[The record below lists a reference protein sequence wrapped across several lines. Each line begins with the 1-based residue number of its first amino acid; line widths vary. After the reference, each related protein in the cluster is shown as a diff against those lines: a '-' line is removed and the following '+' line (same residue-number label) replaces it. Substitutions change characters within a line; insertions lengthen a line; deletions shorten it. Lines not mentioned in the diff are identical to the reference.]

1 MSKHTYTFCSKL
13 LLCLLFVS
21 FTSISQVNYP
31 TDSSFIN
38 TLTNADK
45 NNLQQFLYSK
55 IDTSITNFQNY
66 FPRNTN
72 GHLGLPSAPLYINY
86 QAKAMGF
93 NIFTA
98 PYQNDMINV
107 DDVKYYQTKG
117 PYASLTGIA
126 GSKQEQAFK
135 LLFSNTFKNKLNI
148 TLGFN
153 RYSGIG
159 FYQKQQSFTNN
170 FYTSSN
176 YTSSNARVGYYA
188 YVLYNKV
195 KHQENGGISNDTL
208 FLENVSINKLLL
220 PVNLKS
226 SKRELRTTTFE
237 FNPWFR
243 LNKNEDSSTVL
254 SHFVNYQFN
263 YSGNFTKYADDAIAT
278 EHYYTSIYH
287 NKAVTNDSTHWR
299 NISNGFNY
307 ILKINPINAKLQI
320 GAKNEYIQL
329 SQSIMDTVHIYNTPS
344 STPYF
349 PRKKISDSIFV
360 NNSVSAGFFLYRKKY
375 NAVIKANYII
385 SGSNQGDYLFEIRN
399 QYTSR
404 MLNGLFKSP
413 LVVNLNASIE
423 QRHPDYIY
431 NLWHGNNYNWN
442 NSFLPSEKVQS
453 SLSIGTQDNRFNMG
467 VVFNSIKN
475 ILYFNDFALPQQTS
489 FAIQNISLFAQKD
502 ILLFNHIGIGAKY
515 NYQSS
520 TYQAIVSVPNHVIN
534 GALYYQ
540 GNLFKRALQ
549 IQIGFNAQYF
559 SSFYG
564 YAYMPATNQYYVQTT
579 KTVGDYPYVD
589 FFLNARIKPV
599 RIFVKIDH
607 VTQGLMGGNYSLT
620 PGYLQNDRAFK
631 FGVNWLFFD

>member
-1 MSKHTYTFCSKL
+1 MSKHKHTFCSKL
-13 LLCLLFVS
+13 LLCLWFVS
-21 FTSISQVNYP
+21 YSLTSQVNYP

-38 TLTNADK
+38 TLTHADK

-72 GHLGLPSAPLYINY
+72 GHLGMPSAPLYINY
-86 QAKAMGF
+86 QSKALGF
-93 NIFTA
+93 NLFTT
-98 PYQNDMINV
+98 PYQNDMISA

-170 FYTSSN
+170 FYTTSN
-176 YTSSNARVGYYA
+176 YSSKNNRVGYYA

-208 FLENVSINKLLL
+208 FLENVSINKFLL
-220 PVNLKS
+220 PVNLNYA
-226 SKRELRTTTFE
+226 KRELRITTFD

-243 LNKNEDSSTVL
+243 LNKSDDSSSVL
-254 SHFVNYQFN
+254 SHFIDYQFN
-263 YSGNFTKYADDAIAT
+263 YSGNYSKFADVNSGEESFYKVFYLDTVSTK
-278 EHYYTSIYH
+278 
-287 NKAVTNDSTHWR
+287 DSTHWR
-299 NISNGFNY
+299 TINNALNY
-307 ILKINPINAKLQI
+307 TLKINPINTKLKI
-320 GAKNEYIQL
+320 GYKNEINQVYQYL
-329 SQSIMDTVHIYNTPS
+329 DSTFMNHIVNAGLYVVKNKYTS
-344 STPYF
+344 
-349 PRKKISDSIFV
+349 FV
-360 NNSVSAGFFLYRKKY
+360 
-375 NAVIKANYII
+375 KANYVAQ
-385 SGSNQGDYLFEIRN
+385 GSNQNDYTLEINNIYKQNIAKIPFIFR
-399 QYTSR
+399 
-404 MLNGLFKSP
+404 
-413 LVVNLNASIE
+413 LNASIE
-423 QRHPDYIY
+423 KRHPDFIF
-431 NLWHGNNYNWN
+431 NNWVSNHYVWN
-442 NSFLPSEKVQS
+442 NNFSPIDKQQALF
-453 SLSIGTQDNRFNMG
+453 SISTNDNRFDIG
-467 VVFNSIKN
+467 VVYQNVKN
-475 ILYFNDFALPQQTS
+475 FIYFNELAVPEQTPIG
-489 FAIQNISLFAQKD
+489 IQNISAFIHKD
-502 ILLFNHIGIGAKY
+502 VLLFKHLGINAKY

-520 TYQAIVSVPNHVIN
+520 SYQAIISVPNHVIN

-564 YAYMPATNQYYVQTT
+564 YAYMPMTNQYYVQTT
-579 KTVGDYPYVD
+579 KTVGDYSYVD

-607 VTQGLMGGNYSLT
+607 VTQGLLGGNYSLT

>member
-1 MSKHTYTFCSKL
+1 MNKHKHTFASNF
-13 LLCLLFVS
+13 LLCLLFAS
-21 FTSISQVNYP
+21 FTFTAQVNYP

-38 TLTNADK
+38 TLSNGDK

-72 GHLGLPSAPLYINY
+72 GHLGMPSANLYINY
-86 QAKAMGF
+86 QAKALGF
-93 NIFTA
+93 NMLTA
-98 PYQNDMINV
+98 PYQNDMISA
-107 DDVKYYQTKG
+107 DDLKYYQTKG

-126 GSKQEQAFK
+126 GSKQEQTFK
-135 LLFSNTFKNKLNI
+135 LLFSNTFKNKLNV

-170 FYTSSN
+170 FYTTSN
-176 YTSSNARVGYYA
+176 YASKNNRVGYYA

-195 KHQENGGISNDTL
+195 KHQENGGLSNDTT
-208 FLENVSINKLLL
+208 FLENVSVNKLLL
-220 PVNLKS
+220 PVYLKNA
-226 SKRELRTTTFE
+226 KRELRNTTFD

-254 SHFVNYQFN
+254 SHFIDYQFN
-263 YSGNFTKYADDAIAT
+263 YSGTYTKYTDVNSGF
-278 EHYYTSIYH
+278 EGYYNVFYLDTVST
-287 NKAVTNDSTHWR
+287 KDSTHWR
-299 NISNGFNY
+299 TINNAFNY
-307 ILKINPINAKLQI
+307 SLKFNPINSTLKI
-320 GAKNEYIQL
+320 GYKNEINQVYQYL
-329 SQSIMDTVHIYNTPS
+329 DSTFSNHMVNAGLYVSQKHYTG
-344 STPYF
+344 
-349 PRKKISDSIFV
+349 FV
-360 NNSVSAGFFLYRKKY
+360 
-375 NAVIKANYII
+375 KANYIVQ
-385 SGSNQGDYLFEIRN
+385 GSNQNDYGLEIN
-399 QYTSR
+399 NSYKQSIAKVP
-404 MLNGLFKSP
+404 FIIK
-413 LVVNLNASIE
+413 LNASIE
-423 QRHPDYIY
+423 KRHPDFMF
-431 NLWHGNNYNWN
+431 NNWVSNHYVWN
-442 NSFLPSEKVQS
+442 NNFSPIDKQQALF
-453 SLSIGTQDNRFNMG
+453 SISTEDNRFDVGMVYQN
-467 VVFNSIKN
+467 VKN
-475 ILYFNDFALPQQTS
+475 FIYFNELVVPEQTPIG
-489 FAIQNISLFAQKD
+489 IQNISAFIHKD
-502 ILLFNHIGIGAKY
+502 VLLFKHLGINAKY

-520 TYQAIVSVPNHVIN
+520 SYQAIVSVPNHVIN

-579 KTVGDYPYVD
+579 KQVGNYPYVD

-607 VTQGLMGGNYSLT
+607 VTQGLMGTNYSLT